1 MRLGSARPKRAL
13 PRVVVLGAVAVAACG
28 SPAERTTNVVTIAQ
42 ARSVVQKYDRIDMQ
56 AAATCSATLNDTVE
70 GGDLA
75 AVDDNDG
82 GFSSAVCG
90 VLGTPKPPSPS
101 ATPEPVPASE
111 LIVPRG
117 SSYPA
122 VFFQYVEEDLGF
134 GSGEQPYVYVLE
146 STRRGAPWK
155 AYFQVKLLKGS
166 PYPLPFR
173 RDAQGYAPAALPP
186 TAPGYQLTP
195 GSACQAAADQ
205 WDAVY
210 SGASTPATF
219 ADPAGIAASG
229 TSSKYASD
237 DAQNR
242 SQFGIQTSRAW
253 TCGGTE
259 VAEPM
264 KNGEAL
270 VVFTLRGVYTYKPR
284 PNETF
289 FLNETF
295 SEGRSLTLVPQG
307 LYDVATVTELN
318 IVAALVPPTHSSAQ
332 PQLIGGYSG
341 VVHVTSSPAQGG
353 VLTPGPG

>member
-1 MRLGSARPKRAL
+1 MIQRYA
-13 PRVVVLGAVAVAACG
+13 
-28 SPAERTTNVVTIAQ
+28 
-42 ARSVVQKYDRIDMQ
+42 RIDQQ

-70 GGDLA
+70 AGDLA
-75 AVDDNDG
+75 AVDDNAG
-82 GFSSAVCG
+82 SFSTAVCG
-90 VLGTPKPPSPS
+90 VLGTPQPASPS
-101 ATPEPVPASE
+101 ATPAPVPASE

-122 VFFQYVEEDLGF
+122 LFFQYVESDLGL
-134 GSGEQPYVYVLE
+134 GKGAQPYVYVLE
-146 STRRGAPWK
+146 STSRGAPWK
-155 AYFQVKLLKGS
+155 AYFQVMLLKGS
-166 PYPLPFR
+166 PYPMPFR

-195 GSACQAAADQ
+195 GAACQAAADQ

-219 ADPAGIAASG
+219 ADPAGIAASENSG
-229 TSSKYASD
+229 KYASD

-242 SQFGIQTSRAW
+242 AQFGIQTSRAW

-259 VAEPM
+259 VAEPL

-270 VVFTLRGVYTYKPR
+270 VVFTLRGVYTYKPP

-295 SEGRSLTLVPQG
+295 SQGRSLTLVPQG
-307 LYDVATVTELN
+307 LYDVATVTELT
-318 IVAALVPPTHSSAQ
+318 IVAALVPPSHSSAE
-332 PQLIGGYSG
+332 PQIIGGYSG
-341 VVHVTSSPAQGG
+341 VVHVMSSPAKGG